1 MAGLAFSFCMS
12 KPLLVHCEQHLN
24 HHLPLIVP
32 INTHKSLNRKE
43 ITDDKWDFIYC
54 EIKVFIML
62 LALASLVARS
72 QNRPLHYRRNE
83 SFQGARTQS
92 VHHGC
97 FYIFPRPIQN
107 EVHTNTNIQPFR
119 SLLKVKI
126 NCGNLPYFVFKV
138 LLVTY
143 AGNYLKV
150 QHIQYMLAHGLSCI
164 VW

>member
-1 MAGLAFSFCMS
+1 MAGLAFSLCMS

-32 INTHKSLNRKE
+32 IN
-43 ITDDKWDFIYC
+43 
-54 EIKVFIML
+54 
-62 LALASLVARS
+62 ASLIGKRS
-72 QNRPLHYRRNE
+72 LMINGISFTVRSRCSLCCWLWPLWLLDHRIDHFIIGGMSLFR
-83 SFQGARTQS
+83 GARTQS

-150 QHIQYMLAHGLSCI
+150 
-164 VW
+164 